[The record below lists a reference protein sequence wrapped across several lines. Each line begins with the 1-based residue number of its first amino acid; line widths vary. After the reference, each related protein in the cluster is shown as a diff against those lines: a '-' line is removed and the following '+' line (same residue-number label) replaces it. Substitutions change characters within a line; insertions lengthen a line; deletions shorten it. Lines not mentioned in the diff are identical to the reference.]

1 MAANDGDHPIRETF
15 PGISIPATTGAPG
28 SSGVSDSPAGTGGGA
43 VIASPVVSAPYG
55 SSQLPENK
63 PTLPVTQGD
72 TSGFSDDSPVHE
84 SAIVPGPVADYL
96 STGAGQGSG
105 AHYPRRPGQ
114 QPNGG
119 AS

>member
-1 MAANDGDHPIRETF
+1 VAVNDQYKPGAEIF
-15 PGISIPATTGAPG
+15 PGISIPQTTGAPG
-28 SSGVSDSPAGTGGGA
+28 SAGITAQATSGAEVGN
-43 VIASPVVSAPYG
+43 PVVSNPYG

-72 TSGFSDDSPVHE
+72 TSGFSDDTPVHA
-84 SAIVPGPVADYL
+84 SPIMPADASYL